1 MIVFK
6 NKMRYE
12 LLFEQFQLNP
22 YDLFYKDMQL
32 SLDRLFSY
40 IYNYTD
46 VMYIE
51 FIDKNTLYDY
61 IKYHRSKKVRE
72 IHFIEIISDV
82 KEISLLFRGYQE
94 NKNVPKIDLSVK
106 NFSLWS
112 KL

>member
-1 MIVFK
+1 
-6 NKMRYE
+6 MRYE
-12 LLFEQFQLNP
+12 LLYEQFQLNT
-22 YDLFYKDMQL
+22 YDLFHKDMQL

-61 IKYHRSKKVRE
+61 IKFHRSKKVRE

-82 KEISLLFRGYQE
+82 RKFLFYLE
-94 NKNVPKIDLSVK
+94 DIKKMKNVPKIDLSVK

>member
-12 LLFEQFQLNP
+12 LLFEQFQLNT

-46 VMYIE
+46 IMYIE

-61 IKYHRSKKVRE
+61 IKYHRSKVRE

-82 KEISLLFRGYQE
+82 KKFLFYLE
-94 NKNVPKIDLSVK
+94 DIKKYKNVPKIDLSVK

>member
-12 LLFEQFQLNP
+12 LLFEQFQLNT

-46 VMYIE
+46 IMYIE

-72 IHFIEIISDV
+72 IHIIEIISDV

-94 NKNVPKIDLSVK
+94 NIRMYL
-106 NFSLWS
+106 
-112 KL
+112 KLIYL